1 MVSMLSIMP
10 LCSVPVSAENM
21 TASAETSSSTI
32 MQDSTKDKASIYI
45 GLKDIETPMD
55 GVDFEIYQ
63 LASYDSSDGTFHYDP
78 EWGISSIPDKS
89 NELDKLA
96 EELSKN
102 IKTSSATLCTTDES
116 GHAFTD
122 VNCGVY
128 LIVPDKTEKYGEVSP
143 FILRLPYLDEI
154 GNSYNWIYDANV
166 EPKVT
171 IPGIITP
178 TSTPTPTVTPVPD
191 ATVKGT
197 SDVDTG
203 DYTNISIFVLCI
215 LSVLVNIKF
224 FFSKRKK

>member
-1 MVSMLSIMP
+1 MLSIMP
-10 LCSVPVSAENM
+10 LCSAPVFAENM

-45 GLKDIETPMD
+45 GLKDIETPMS

-63 LASYDSSDGTFHYDP
+63 LASYDSSDGTFHYVP
-78 EWGISSIPDKS
+78 EWNISSIPEQSD
-89 NELDKLA
+89 ELDKYA

-102 IKTSSATLCTTDES
+102 IKTPSVALCTTDES

-122 VNCGVY
+122 IDCGVY
-128 LIVPDKTEKYGEVSP
+128 LLIPSKTEKYGDVSP

-154 GNSYNWIYDANV
+154 GGSYNWVYDADV

-171 IPGIITP
+171 IPGMETP
-178 TSTPTPTVTPVPD
+178 TPTPTVTPVPD

-203 DYTNISIFVLCI
+203 DYTNISVFVLCI
-215 LSVLVNIKF
+215 LFVMVNLKF
-224 FFSKRKK
+224 LFGKRKK